1 MLSIKSPVL
10 FAGLFCVFLLCG
22 CEPTTPEAVT
32 TRFWQTLAQGEL
44 EASKTQVT
52 QATQHLVTLKDI
64 DNHSKISIGA
74 VTLSDQTNAL
84 VVTTINRNKKPVT
97 FDTVLLK
104 EQDSWKVDFAQTHTN
119 IAMMPFD
126 GIVKSLE
133 NLGDSLTKK
142 LEEAVPQIEREMES
156 MGNELK
162 NQLDEFG
169 KSLKKP
175 QDPNKPKLHP
185 NTI

>member
-1 MLSIKSPVL
+1 MKSPVL
-10 FAGLFCVFLLCG
+10 AGLFCSLLLCG
-22 CEPTTPEAVT
+22 CQATTPEEVT
-32 TRFWQTLAQGEL
+32 TKFWQALAQGQL
-44 EASKTQVT
+44 DAAKAEATVNS
-52 QATQHLVTLKDI
+52 QHLVNLKDI
-64 DNHSKISIGA
+64 SQHSTIKTGVA
-74 VTLSDQTNAL
+74 VITELNAT
-84 VVTTINRNKKPVT
+84 VETTINRNNKPVT

-104 EQDSWKVDFAQTHTN
+104 EQDRWKVDFQQTHTN

-133 NLGDSLTKK
+133 NLGDSLAKE
-142 LEEAVPQIEREMES
+142 LEQAVPQIEKEMES
-156 MGNELK
+156 MGNALK

-175 QDPNKPKLHP
+175 QDPNKPKPHP